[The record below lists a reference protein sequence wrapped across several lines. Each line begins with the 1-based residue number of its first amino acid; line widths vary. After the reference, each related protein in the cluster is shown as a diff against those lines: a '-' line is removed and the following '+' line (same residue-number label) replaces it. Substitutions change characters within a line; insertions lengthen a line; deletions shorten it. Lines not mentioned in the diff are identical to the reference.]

1 VRRPPAAPAA
11 AAGLLDEPTLGM
23 PVESAALVLA
33 RATEA
38 RAAGAAVLVATT
50 NVQHA
55 WAVADRFVLLYRGQI
70 LAVLGRAQTR
80 REELYRAM
88 FGAQDYQDLALQLQ
102 HAGVR
107 GDAAAPPS

>member
-1 VRRPPAAPAA
+1 
-11 AAGLLDEPTLGM
+11 M